1 MYIMSF
7 VVLVILAMCSGN
19 VYTANTK
26 EYKLSKDLLNSL
38 LFLVL
43 IILFLV
49 IFAGILGV
57 NNIWLFGHIT
67 LLSVIF
73 SNLSVYF
80 INRSFKK
87 A

>member
-1 MYIMSF
+1 MYITSF
-7 VVLVILAMCSGN
+7 IVLVVLAMFSGN
-19 VYTANTK
+19 VYTSNTK

-43 IILFLV
+43 VTLFLV
-49 IFAGILGV
+49 IFSSILGV
-57 NNIWLFGHIT
+57 NNIWLFGHIAM
-67 LLSVIF
+67 LSVIL

-80 INRSFKK
+80 IDRSFKK